1 MKSGKDTN
9 GKTLNLT
16 LWKLDISKAKR
27 QQNEQVSLYE
37 SLGARIKDFYHYLMT
52 LLSNHLHFYP
62 CRNK

>member
-1 MKSGKDTN
+1 MTLEIWKKKVN

-37 SLGARIKDFYHYLMT
+37 SHIAPW
-52 LLSNHLHFYP
+52 S
-62 CRNK
+62 